1 MSITYYEV
9 SVDALVDRL
18 RAVLG
23 GRPELVI
30 AVLFGSVLRRK
41 PVRDIDVGV
50 YFRSEESLTD
60 VIDLSNM
67 LEDELKL
74 PVDVVPLRLAPPKL
88 RLKALMGGVRLV
100 VRDNLL
106 YWNLIGQAFSEAVD
120 VDIKLSRLKNMRHS

>member
-1 MSITYYEV
+1 LSITYYEV
-9 SVDALVDRL
+9 SVDMLVDRL
-18 RAVLG
+18 RTVLS

-41 PVRDIDVGV
+41 LVRDVDVGV
-50 YFRSEESLTD
+50 YFHSEESLTD

-74 PVDVVPLRLAPPKL
+74 PVDVVPLHRAPPKL
-88 RLKALMGGVRLV
+88 RLKALMGGVKLV

-106 YWNLIGQAFSEAVD
+106 YWNLIGQAFSEATD
-120 VDIKLSRLKNMRHS
+120 VDLKLSRLKNV

>member
-9 SVDALVDRL
+9 SVDMLVDRL

-41 PVRDIDVGV
+41 LVRDLDIGV

-74 PVDVVPLRLAPPKL
+74 PVDVVPLRRAPPKL
-88 RLKALMGGVRLV
+88 RLKALMGGVKLV

-106 YWNLIGQAFSEAVD
+106 YWNLIGQAFSEATD
-120 VDIKLSRLKNMRHS
+120 VDLKLSRLKNV